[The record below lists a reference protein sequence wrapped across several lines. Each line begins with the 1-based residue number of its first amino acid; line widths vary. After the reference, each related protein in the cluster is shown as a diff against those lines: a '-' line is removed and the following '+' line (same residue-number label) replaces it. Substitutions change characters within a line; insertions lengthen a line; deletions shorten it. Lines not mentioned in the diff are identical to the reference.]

1 MPKQLTDSLR
11 EKYLRTAR
19 EKVLKDTQESIAFIK
34 SKGLDCNFERC
45 SSANEAEHHYH
56 VAKKLW
62 EADGYY
68 DPPTEF
74 TRISERDTKF
84 RNELLKGLK

>member
-1 MPKQLTDSLR
+1 MPKQLTESLR
-11 EKYLRTAR
+11 EKYLRKA
-19 EKVLKDTQESIAFIK
+19 EKKILKDTQESIDFIK
-34 SKGLDCNFERC
+34 SKGLDCGFERC
-45 SSANEAEHHYH
+45 SSANEAEHRYH

-74 TRISERDTKF
+74 VRISEREAKF
-84 RNELLKGLK
+84 RNGLLKGLI